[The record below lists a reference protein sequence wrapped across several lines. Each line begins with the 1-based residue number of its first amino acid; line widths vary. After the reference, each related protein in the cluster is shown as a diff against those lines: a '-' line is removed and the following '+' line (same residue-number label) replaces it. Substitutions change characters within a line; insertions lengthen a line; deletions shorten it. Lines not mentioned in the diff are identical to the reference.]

1 MEWTAAATYIVTV
14 TTKTVT
20 AAATDHQIR
29 AAMTGRPTSSQAP
42 TARVSIPLALRSA
55 NQSASRIRWK
65 IVPHLSS
72 YATRAP
78 IRKPAHTTA
87 TLALRATRHVLR
99 LSCSVRTPRA
109 TSHRY
114 AQAMTENLRIE
125 RGWIFVNGTRQ
136 DDGTIELGTG
146 GEMRFSPFEAMS
158 QRQDTQI
165 TWGDILTASVQR
177 LAFWRR

>member
-1 MEWTAAATYIVTV
+1 MTASNRTPP
-14 TTKTVT
+14 
-20 AAATDHQIR
+20 R
-29 AAMTGRPTSSQAP
+29 REPG
-42 TARVSIPLALRSA
+42 LRSA
-55 NQSASRIRWK
+55 R
-65 IVPHLSS
+65 
-72 YATRAP
+72 YAT
-78 IRKPAHTTA
+78 
-87 TLALRATRHVLR
+87 LLR

-109 TSHRY
+109 TSLGY
-114 AQAMTENLRIE
+114 AQAMSENLRIE

-165 TWGDILTASVQR
+165 TWGHILTASGQR